1 MAATVNPDFVDKLK
15 KLGAFDLQ
23 ACYNCGNCTAICPL
37 STEDNSFPRKMIR
50 YTLLG
55 LEGKIVK
62 SPDPWLCYY
71 CGECSDTCPREADP
85 AALMMASRRF
95 VIRKYSIGRIA
106 DWFYSGLNS
115 TIAWI
120 ILSLIAIIGIFFF
133 KEKTPNYSEVDFM
146 SFISPDL
153 LHYAGMALGIIVIFF
168 IITNIYIMVK
178 SIALKKKKVKFKL
191 LIKKF
196 WNVLVDEIIIQ
207 KKFRE
212 CENGS
217 RYIPH
222 LSLFY
227 GFIGLLM
234 ATTSA
239 LIIYFIAPAQTEW
252 KIIPKLLGII
262 SGIALIYGSGYY
274 IYIRAA
280 KKDTYSKYSHH
291 TDWIFL
297 LLMFSA
303 GLSGFFMDIFKLFN
317 LPMVAYIAFAVHL
330 IIVFN
335 LLITA
340 PFTKFAHAL
349 YRPIAILLSNLYKD
363 G

>member
-1 MAATVNPDFVDKLK
+1 MATTVNPDFVDEIK

-23 ACYNCGNCTAICPL
+23 ACYSCGNCTAICPL
-37 STEDNSFPRKMIR
+37 STENNSFPRKMIR

-55 LEGKIVK
+55 LEEKIVK

-95 VIRKYSIGRIA
+95 VIRKYSIGKIA

-115 TIAWI
+115 IIAWAILTI
-120 ILSLIAIIGIFFF
+120 ISIIGIIFFRA
-133 KEKTPNYSEVDFM
+133 KSPNYSEVDFM
-146 SFISPDL
+146 SFIPTDF
-153 LHYAGMALGIIVIFF
+153 LHYAGIIMGIIVFFF
-168 IITNIYIMVK
+168 IIANIYIMVK
-178 SIALKKKKVKFKL
+178 SIVLKNKKVKFKF
-191 LIKKF
+191 LIKSF
-196 WNVLVDEIIIQ
+196 WSTLVTEIILQ
-207 KKFRE
+207 KKFRD
-212 CENGS
+212 CGDKS
-217 RYIPH
+217 KYIPH
-222 LSLFY
+222 LALVY

-234 ATTSA
+234 ATISA
-239 LIIYFIAPAQTEW
+239 LLIYFIAPDQTEW
-252 KIIPKLLGII
+252 KIIPRLLGII
-262 SGIALIYGSGYY
+262 FGLVLIYGSGYY
-274 IYIRAA
+274 IYLRTV

-291 TDWIFL
+291 TDWVFL